1 MDKSNPNAF
10 QELIGFSRR
19 KTIRERYSEAL
30 IKHRVRPKPNTF
42 SKPWKFLRQFV
53 LLVSIYSFFDFKTI
67 ISSKIVL

>member
-42 SKPWKFLRQFV
+42 SKPWKFPRQ
-53 LLVSIYSFFDFKTI
+53 
-67 ISSKIVL
+67 